1 MSSNNRPVAD
11 FVRDDAGAGLIE
23 YALILSIVSVTAI
36 LAMIFLRTN
45 LMGLFSN
52 IGNTVGQ
59 YPN

>member
-23 YALILSIVSVTAI
+23 YALAAI
-36 LAMIFLRTN
+36 LAMVVMKDQLTSY
-45 LMGLFSN
+45 FSN

-59 YPN
+59 YPGGP